1 MSYSTVMLWATLGHG
16 SSVAF
21 GLRVI
26 SNTNGEQFPR
36 LPQGVR
42 VARKLLLKIFKQMSF
57 NWEN

>member
-26 SNTNGEQFPR
+26 SNTNGEQSSSPPLR
-36 LPQGVR
+36 VR
-42 VARKLLLKIFKQMSF
+42 AARKLLLNIFKQMSF